1 MTLQKAIQNPEKA
14 PWGVGVWGQGEL
26 ALAKET
32 GGLAL
37 RTAMSLPLCVTSG
50 SSLPSLGLS
59 SSPFKHIPPLPFHS
73 CSEGSLSQCFFFFF
87 CKALISN
94 ICCFPVYTPTVEISR
109 NQQEVSG
116 HRCGKR

>member
-59 SSPFKHIPPLPFHS
+59 FPFTGWAVELRSLHPLY
-73 CSEGSLSQCFFFFF
+73 L
-87 CKALISN
+87 
-94 ICCFPVYTPTVEISR
+94 
-109 NQQEVSG
+109 
-116 HRCGKR
+116 